1 MAQPYRGGRTPV
13 DTLSGS
19 VTPAGGSWSV
29 SVEVGARYPRA
40 VPEFLEVEIYRQ
52 LAEEALDRTIAS
64 VISPDAWFLKGATTG
79 PALRRALVGQEF
91 VAARRIGKLLLLDVD
106 SGPTV
111 GIRFGMTGTLLVDD
125 RAGVEDMYYAPKR
138 RLTKWDR
145 WKVRFEDG
153 GSLVVQDPR
162 RLGGVQLE
170 PDVSQLG
177 PDAAAI
183 TAGELASALGESRTA
198 LKARLLDQSKVAGIG
213 NLFADELLWRAGLS
227 PLRPSDSLTPNEV
240 RRLHRQLRRTVDL
253 LGRRGGSHTGDL
265 MEERHPGGR
274 CPRDG
279 TELIRS
285 TVGGR
290 TSWWCPTHQ
299 G

>member
-1 MAQPYRGGRTPV
+1 MA
-13 DTLSGS
+13 
-19 VTPAGGSWSV
+19 
-29 SVEVGARYPRA
+29 VGAGYPRA

-111 GIRFGMTGTLLVDD
+111 GIRFGMTGTLLVDG
-125 RAGVEDMYYAPKR
+125 RAGVDDMYYAPKR
-138 RLTKWDR
+138 RQTKWDR

-183 TAGELASALGESRTA
+183 TAGELAAALGESRAA

-227 PLRPSDSLTPNEV
+227 PLRASDSLTPNEV
-240 RRLHRQLRRTVDL
+240 RRLHRHVRRTVDL

-265 MEERHPGGR
+265 MEERYPGGR

-299 G
+299 V

>member
-1 MAQPYRGGRTPV
+1 
-13 DTLSGS
+13 
-19 VTPAGGSWSV
+19 
-29 SVEVGARYPRA
+29 

-64 VISPDAWFLKGATTG
+64 VVSPDAWFLKGATTG
-79 PALRRALVGQEF
+79 PALRRALVGREF

-138 RLTKWDR
+138 RQTKWDR

-170 PDVSQLG
+170 PDVSGLG

-183 TAGELASALGESRTA
+183 TAAELAAALGESRTA

-227 PLRPSDSLTPNEV
+227 PLRPSDSLTPNEL

-265 MEERHPGGR
+265 MEERYPGGR

-299 G
+299 V

>member
-13 DTLSGS
+13 DTLSVGRQ
-19 VTPAGGSWSV
+19 PRGGTLSV
-29 SVEVGARYPRA
+29 SVVIGARYPRA

-52 LAEEALDRTIAS
+52 LAEEARDRTIAS

-138 RLTKWDR
+138 RQTKWDR

-170 PDVSQLG
+170 PDVSGLG

-183 TAGELASALGESRTA
+183 TAGELGAALRESRTA

-227 PLRPSDSLTPNEV
+227 PLRASDSLTANEV

-265 MEERHPGGR
+265 MEERYPGGR

-299 G
+299 A